1 MAGAGSFRRPCGDP
15 HCRSGQ
21 SLRAGLSSAYRASTS
36 PVSALAGI
44 HPYRGRPR
52 RPHRRPSPID
62 RPCRGNAGAP
72 AKLPARRCRH
82 GFRPCRAR
90 TLPSPQPTGA
100 SPANGASPTNV
111 SLWSNQLQSIRHDAF
126 SGLHELVELGLDG
139 NALESLPE
147 GLFAGMSRL
156 SDLGSSGN
164 RISSLPRSIFHGL
177 SALHELSLD
186 RNEIRSL
193 YTDSFTDLGEL
204 TWLSIRENALE
215 SLPRGV
221 FSNLSKLDYL
231 LLDENRLE
239 TLPNGVFHGLSKL
252 SNLGLSRNQPRSLPD
267 DVFRRPGNLL
277 RLSLDHNQL
286 HSLPDGVFEGLVR
299 LAYLHLSDNNLSAL
313 PQNVFGDLGNL
324 RELDLWQNQL
334 TTLPPGTFA
343 GIDKLVRLNLDKNP
357 GAPFAL
363 SIKLRQTDATSFVLE
378 APLGIPVAVVASLS
392 ATGGTLFESDRPGA
406 TSPGK
411 VLSVVLPP
419 GTSPARESLS
429 CPTRAT
435 IPLTSG
441 SLCNRRPV
449 TAIRP
454 DARNRRGRRTRATI
468 SVAPPGTCLATLG
481 RSAGRITR
489 PDLSR
494 DEQTQPL
501 ARCSPAQ
508 ANFLLRA
515 GSNV

>member
-1 MAGAGSFRRPCGDP
+1 M
-15 HCRSGQ
+15 
-21 SLRAGLSSAYRASTS
+21 S
-36 PVSALAGI
+36 P
-44 HPYRGRPR
+44 
-52 RPHRRPSPID
+52 
-62 RPCRGNAGAP
+62 
-72 AKLPARRCRH
+72 
-82 GFRPCRAR
+82 
-90 TLPSPQPTGA
+90 
-100 SPANGASPTNV
+100 
-111 SLWSNQLQSIRHDAF
+111 WSNQLQSIRHDAF

-411 VLSVVLPP
+411 VLSVVLPAGYVAGQRISVVPDKGDDPVDVRLTLQPPP
-419 GTSPARESLS
+419 GDRDTTRCKESTWS
-429 CPTRAT
+429 ANP
-435 IPLTSG
+435 G
-441 SLCNRRPV
+441 HHKRRPSGDV
-449 TAIRP
+449 FGNSRSQRWPYYSTGSVP
-454 DARNRRGRRTRATI
+454 RRANA
-468 SVAPPGTCLATLG
+468 APGAVL
-481 RSAGRITR
+481 
-489 PDLSR
+489 
-494 DEQTQPL
+494 
-501 ARCSPAQ
+501 
-508 ANFLLRA
+508 A
-515 GSNV
+515 GSGEFPVARRVERVASLQGAVGDHRLTDPASVFRQQVEHFARHRR